1 MALLLSPP
9 GCQWRANVHR
19 GSHLKGLIRQRGDAW
34 ELRVYLG
41 NDPVTSKQRYASRAV
56 RGGKREAQ
64 RVLNEMVSEAERGL
78 AVRSSA
84 TVGEL
89 LEAWFEMAKGD
100 FSSSTVKETRGFIDR
115 NLLPRLAAVPL
126 SKLKASDLD
135 RFYRQLIA
143 TGGVGGRPLS
153 PATATAVRPPRAA
166 YLNIDSRETEHL
178 NPSGRTLMLVGFSS
192 FRWG

>member
-1 MALLLSPP
+1 M
-9 GCQWRANVHR
+9 
-19 GSHLKGLIRQRGDAW
+19 KGLIRQRGDAW
-34 ELRVYLG
+34 ELRVCLG
-41 NDPVTSKQRYASRAV
+41 IDPVTSKQRYASRAV

-100 FSSSTVKETRGFIDR
+100 FSPSTVKETRGFIDR
-115 NLLPRLAAVPL
+115 NLLYRLAAVPL

-135 RFYRQLIA
+135 RFYRQLMA

-153 PATATAVRPPRAA
+153 PATAVRPPRAA
-166 YLNIDSRETEHL
+166 HLNIDIRETEHL
-178 NPSGRTLMLVGFSS
+178 NPTGRTLMLVGFSS